1 MERANLYYN
10 NYVDIDLYLKDKRD
24 SIGGL
29 EHDNYAVLVVVYAAP
44 RKVFLLFLFDGYGGR
59 EVELLLQPNKQH
71 VLPTS
76 R

>member
-29 EHDNYAVLVVVYAAP
+29 EHDNYAVLVVYATA
-44 RKVFLLFLFDGYGGR
+44 RKVFLLFLFDGYGGTTIATQQATCVTR
-59 EVELLLQPNKQH
+59 
-71 VLPTS
+71 